1 MLLPLI
7 SIHTIFGCFNKK
19 GGWLFIL
26 FLFSMNCF
34 AQKETNLFMLLER
47 EHDNIGITADQL
59 LQTKISNSY
68 TSCDGLTVIYLQQI
82 YQGLPI
88 FNSIK
93 VVAFKGSKLVS
104 NFGNY
109 INCVDDLIHQ
119 NSMIEILPE
128 EAVNTACRHLSII
141 PKNKLQ
147 RLSQVG
153 NKVTFNI
160 CEYVYSNITA
170 ELCWL
175 PISDNEIRLVWQIEL
190 MPVNT
195 ADHLLIRVDAENNFV
210 VDMNNYTVY
219 ESINNNN
226 KKSSELTYRP
236 SLNEAKDIPNNI
248 INSVNYR
255 VIPFPFESPNHFY
268 DTTQLVNNPW
278 LKSVGN
284 ATSLQWH
291 FNGLDFFDSTKGNNV
306 WAQEDRDNNNLTI
319 GKSAKANSALLD
331 LIFDFKPDSSGVLSY
346 NNQQFSITNL
356 FYWNNIMHDISY
368 LYGFDEVS
376 GNFQDNNLSRGGLQN
391 DFVMADAQ
399 DAGGFNNANFS
410 TPVDG
415 VKPRM
420 QMYLFNNLNSIRDA
434 DLDNGIIIHEYA
446 HGISNRLT
454 GGPNNSSCLIN
465 AEQPGEGWSDY
476 FSLMMTTDWSTSS
489 ISDGS
494 LPRPLGTYALS
505 QSITGKG
512 IRKYP
517 YSTDMQINPWTYA
530 MMTDFAGDPHK
541 NGEIW
546 CSALW
551 DMTWELIRIEGI
563 NKNIF
568 NPILKGGN
576 SIALKLVME
585 GMRLQTCRPGFI
597 DARNA
602 ILKADS
608 ILFNAKYS
616 CAIWSA
622 FARRGLG
629 VKASQG
635 LSNNTKDQVADFSNN
650 IGAGF
655 LITQSVDEQ
664 IESGFITYTNTVKA
678 SLCFDIAN
686 FLICDTLPKNVE
698 YISGGIYDS
707 IWRVVRFIVN
717 VSAGET
723 QLYTFKVKVKP
734 GAFFNDL
741 FLLNDSF
748 TTSSIP
754 LVWKNNSSTSNN
766 WVLSSEENHTPA
778 YSLLSKN
785 ANYISDQNLS
795 LIRPLRLSKYSK
807 NIFSFHFLINS
818 ETNWDGGVVEISN
831 NNGVTWNDIGYL
843 FLQNGYNGK
852 LNISANPLA
861 GRKAFTGNN
870 GVFQHSLIDLTSFAG
885 QTINIR
891 FRFGSDE
898 NYAYKGWF
906 IDDVQLISSPII
918 IMHVGLYD
926 SVNSLNSYLNLS
938 TRVIKSQDCFTGQII
953 NQPINLTICEG
964 QSDSISILA
973 TGSSLTYQWQ
983 ISKDSGITFSNLI
996 GKNNSTLYFNN
1007 VTDSLN
1013 TGFYRCLIQGECTFD
1028 LISDYCIV
1036 QVLKLPIFDQSLHF
1050 FRCGPGA
1057 LTLSIHTDINEVV
1070 DWYEAEFSNTIL
1082 ATSNQYITPMLFSNT
1097 TYWVSKRNVTTG
1109 CSLVQRY
1116 PAIITLQD
1124 LPNPPIVQNTSRCGP
1139 GSVIIAA
1146 TVPND
1151 CTVNW
1156 YDSSINGLLIDTG
1169 LMLYTSV
1176 LSFDKELFVESVSFA
1191 GCSSSIRSCVK
1202 VKINELPAK
1211 IKSVSGATKCSNN
1224 TALISAVPM
1233 NGMSVVW
1240 YADSMANT
1248 LLRMGATSMLD
1259 KYQTPLLSNTTTYWV
1274 ANYNIVTNCISNEK
1288 VPVTVIINQKPIL
1301 PIVNSVSR
1309 CGAGKIYFNLATPTN
1324 SFEKY
1329 AWYNSVIGVNLIS
1342 SSSRFTT
1349 PILTTTKM
1357 YYIELKNSS
1366 TGCVSSREQISAIIN
1381 PIPAMPTV
1389 LGSSRCGKGQITLKA
1404 NSLNGNVTDWFS
1416 SISGGV
1422 CIVRNMDSL
1431 NINYLSSTKSYFVTS
1446 RDTLTS
1452 CVSSKR
1458 AKVSA
1463 IIVPVLQAPKNIAF
1477 PGNICSIVNSNES
1490 VYLSCSNV
1498 ANALS
1503 YTWFLPAGA
1512 MIDRG
1517 MNTNIIK
1524 AHFLPIGINDSI
1536 YASANNSCLGNKKG
1550 LKLFTS
1556 NCYKNS
1562 NRILS
1567 TKENNLNLS
1576 RIKVFPNPS
1585 NNNFKVEI
1593 NNGYTDL
1600 VFIKIYNLQG
1610 VLIESDTKRDFKS
1623 ISIGS
1628 KLSPGI
1634 YILQVQ
1640 QDQIF
1645 VRKKIIKL

>member
-1 MLLPLI
+1 MLLLVIPF
-7 SIHTIFGCFNKK
+7 HAIFDYFNKK
-19 GGWLFIL
+19 CCCLFIL
-26 FLFSMNCF
+26 FFFSMICF
-34 AQKETNLFMLLER
+34 SQKETNSWILLEK
-47 EHDNIGITADQL
+47 EHNNIGITTDQL

-68 TSCDGLTVIYLQQI
+68 TSCDGLTIVYLQQT

-88 FNSIK
+88 FNSMK

-109 INCVDDLIHQ
+109 INCVDELIHQ
-119 NSMIEILPE
+119 NSSIEIMPE
-128 EAVNTACRHLSII
+128 DAVNTACQFLSII

-147 RLSQVG
+147 RLSQVS

-160 CEYVYSNITA
+160 CEYAYSNITA

-175 PISDNEIRLVWQIEL
+175 PISVDEIRLVWQIEL

-195 ADHLLIRVDAENNFV
+195 ADHLLVRVDAENNFV

-226 KKSSELTYRP
+226 KSSSELTYRP
-236 SLNEAKDIPNNI
+236 SLNEAKDIPNNT

-255 VIPFPFESPNHFY
+255 VVPFPFESPNHFN

-278 LKSVGN
+278 LRSAGD
-284 ATSLQWH
+284 ATTLQWH
-291 FNGLDFFDSTKGNNV
+291 FNGLDYFDSTRGNNV

-319 GKSAKANSALLD
+319 GKSAKSTSSLID
-331 LIFDFKPDSSGVLSY
+331 LAFDYKLDSSGVLSDH
-346 NNQQFSITNL
+346 NQQFSITNL

-368 LYGFDEVS
+368 LYGFDELS
-376 GNFQDNNLSRGGLQN
+376 GNFQDNNLFRGGLQN

-399 DAGGFNNANFS
+399 DAGGINNANFS

-420 QMYLFNNLNSIRDA
+420 QIYLFNNLNSIRDA
-434 DLDNGIIIHEYA
+434 DLDNGIIVHEYA

-476 FSLMMTTDWSTSS
+476 FSLMMTTDWSTLS
-489 ISDGS
+489 IIDGS
-494 LPRPLGTYALS
+494 IPRPLGTYALS
-505 QSITGKG
+505 QAITGKG

-530 MMTDFAGDPHK
+530 MMSDFAGDSHK

-546 CSALW
+546 CSTLW
-551 DMTWELIRIEGI
+551 DMTWELIKIKGI

-568 NPILKGGN
+568 NPSLIGGN

-622 FARRGLG
+622 FARRGMG
-629 VKASQG
+629 VNASQG
-635 LSNNTKDQVADFSNN
+635 LSNSTKDQVADFSNN

-655 LITQSVDEQ
+655 SITQSVDEQ
-664 IESGFITYTNTVKA
+664 IECGFITYTNIVKA
-678 SLCFDIAN
+678 SHCFDIVN

-698 YISGGIYDS
+698 YLSGGIYDS
-707 IWRVVRFIVN
+707 VLRVVRFIVN
-717 VSAGET
+717 ISAGET
-723 QLYTFKVKVKP
+723 KLYTFKVKVKP
-734 GAFFNDL
+734 GAFFNDC
-741 FLLNDSF
+741 FLLNDSCD
-748 TTSSIP
+748 TSSIP
-754 LVWKNNSSTSNN
+754 FVWKNNSSTTNN
-766 WVLSSEENHTPA
+766 WVLSSEENHSPA

-785 ANYISDQNLS
+785 ANYISDQKLS
-795 LIRPLRLSKYSK
+795 LTTPLRLSKYSK
-807 NIFSFHFLINS
+807 NIFSFNSLINS

-852 LNISANPLA
+852 LNMSANPLA

-906 IDDVQLISSPII
+906 IDDMQLVSSPII
-918 IMHVGLYD
+918 IIHAGLYD
-926 SVNSLNSYLNLS
+926 STYSLNYFYKVSS
-938 TRVIKSQDCFTGQII
+938 RVLKSQDCFTGQII
-953 NQPINLTICEG
+953 NQPNNLSICEG

-983 ISKDSGITFSNLI
+983 ISRDSGITFSNLI
-996 GKNNSTLYFNN
+996 GENNSTLYFNN
-1007 VTDSLN
+1007 FTDILN
-1013 TGFYRCLIQGECTFD
+1013 AGFYRCLIQGDCTFD
-1028 LISDYCIV
+1028 LISDYSIV
-1036 QVLKLPIFDQSLHF
+1036 QVLKLPIFSQPLHF
-1050 FRCGPGA
+1050 FRCGPGS
-1057 LTLSIHTDINEVV
+1057 LTLSIQTDVNEVV
-1070 DWYEAEFSNTIL
+1070 DWYQDEFSNTIL
-1082 ATSNQYITPMLFSNT
+1082 STSNQYFTPMLFSNT
-1097 TYWVSKRNVTTG
+1097 TYWISKRNITTG
-1109 CSLVQRY
+1109 CSVVQRY
-1116 PAIITLQD
+1116 PATITLQD

-1176 LSFDKELFVESVSFA
+1176 LSFDKKFYAESVSSA

-1224 TALISAVPM
+1224 AALISATPL
-1233 NGMSVVW
+1233 NGMAVVW
-1240 YADSMANT
+1240 YVDSMANT
-1248 LLRMGATSMLD
+1248 LLKMGTTSMID
-1259 KYQTPLLSNTTTYWV
+1259 NYQTPLLSNTTTYWV
-1274 ANYNIVTNCISNEK
+1274 ANYDIVTNCISNEK
-1288 VPVTVIINQKPIL
+1288 VPVTVIINQKPLL

-1366 TGCVSSREQISAIIN
+1366 TGCVSSREQINAIVN
-1381 PIPAMPTV
+1381 PLPVIPAV

-1422 CIVRNMDSL
+1422 CIGRNMDSL
-1431 NINYLSSTKSYFVTS
+1431 NINYLSSTKSYYVAS

-1452 CVSSKR
+1452 CISSKR

-1463 IIVPVLQAPKNIAF
+1463 IIVPVLQSPKNITF
-1477 PGNICSIVNSNES
+1477 PANICSMVNSNES
-1490 VYLSCSNV
+1490 VYFSCNNV
-1498 ANALS
+1498 ATALS
-1503 YTWFLPAGA
+1503 YTWILPSGA
-1512 MIDRG
+1512 MIDSG
-1517 MNTNIIK
+1517 INTNIIK
-1524 AHFLPIGINDSI
+1524 AHCLPIGINDSI
-1536 YASANNSCLGNKKG
+1536 FVSGYNGCLGNKKG
-1550 LKLFTS
+1550 VKLFIS
-1556 NCYKNS
+1556 NCFASPNKIS
-1562 NRILS
+1562 KTI
-1567 TKENNLNLS
+1567 KNNLNLS
-1576 RIKVFPNPS
+1576 DVKVFPNPS

-1593 NNGYTDL
+1593 NNGHTDF
-1600 VFIKIYNLQG
+1600 VFIKIFNLQG
-1610 VLIESDTKRDFKS
+1610 VLIESVTPRDLKS
-1623 ISIGS
+1623 ISVGS
-1628 KLSPGI
+1628 ELSPGI

-1640 QDQIF
+1640 QGQIF